1 VRGREPENDICE
13 GSEKAKAGLLC
24 FGVRLRRSPDLPIN
38 RSPDLLPDATIQ
50 TVFKI
55 ALIGLFLLTAAVG
68 QDQQQPPAPTPS
80 AQPTAPSPDGKPQVK
95 VNYLNVCTPGKDEEA
110 VINGALAAVQP
121 KPAFSADFEL
131 SRGRTSLKDAPDA
144 KYVRLRRDFAAES
157 PLLTAQYSMS
167 TDATNTVEILVLR
180 PRDPKDFLQVVM
192 EDRMSA
198 SAAKPLSLLQVDTP
212 TSRVRVERL
221 NKSSAVLTRCEDVD
235 QSAYEP
241 VFHQASEIMAQYRAA
256 LGLRTA
262 FRSDLAWL
270 NADAKAAVPAP
281 KRKPAAA
288 KH

>member
-1 VRGREPENDICE
+1 MRHEPADF
-13 GSEKAKAGLLC
+13 KL
-24 FGVRLRRSPDLPIN
+24 PDYQITKLPISAN
-38 RSPDLLPDATIQ
+38 ATIQ
-50 TVFKI
+50 TVFRS
-55 ALIGLFLLTAAVG
+55 ALIILLLAAAVAMG
-68 QDQQQPPAPTPS
+68 QDQQSPA
-80 AQPTAPSPDGKPQVK
+80 AQPMQPQSSTPTSEGKPQVK

-110 VINGALAAVQP
+110 IIKGALAAVQP
-121 KPAFSADFEL
+121 KPAFSTDFEL

-192 EDRMSA
+192 EDRTSA

-270 NADAKAAVPAP
+270 NAEAKAAAPAP

>member
-1 VRGREPENDICE
+1 M
-13 GSEKAKAGLLC
+13 
-24 FGVRLRRSPDLPIN
+24 
-38 RSPDLLPDATIQ
+38 
-50 TVFKI
+50 FKS
-55 ALIGLFLLTAAVG
+55 ALAILFLLVAAAAMG
-68 QDQQQPPAPTPS
+68 QDQQPAPTPS
-80 AQPTAPSPDGKPQVK
+80 AQPAAPSPDGKPQVK
-95 VNYLNVCTPGKDEEA
+95 VNYLNVCTPGTDEQA
-110 VINGALAAVQP
+110 IIKSALAAVQS
-121 KPAFSADFEL
+121 KPAFSTDFEL

-221 NKSSAVLTRCEDVD
+221 NKSSAVLSRCEEVD

-270 NADAKAAVPAP
+270 NANAKAAAPAP

>member
-1 VRGREPENDICE
+1 
-13 GSEKAKAGLLC
+13 
-24 FGVRLRRSPDLPIN
+24 
-38 RSPDLLPDATIQ
+38 
-50 TVFKI
+50 VFRI
-55 ALIGLFLLTAAVG
+55 ALTILLLLAAALG
-68 QDQQQPPAPTPS
+68 QDQQSPAPTPG

-95 VNYLNVCTPGKDEEA
+95 VNYLNVCTPGTDEEA
-110 VINGALAAVQP
+110 IIKGALAAVQP
-121 KPAFSADFEL
+121 KPAFSTDFEL

-198 SAAKPLSLLQVDTP
+198 RAAKPLSLLQVDTP

-270 NADAKAAVPAP
+270 NADAKAAAP
-281 KRKPAAA
+281 PPRRKPAAA